1 MKKALS
7 VFHVAEK
14 GSMNLGGTL
23 MLGISM
29 VFLAVGFI
37 MFPNITT
44 ATDSILAYAYSAN
57 AAITDATYT
66 GLTSIVGITP
76 LLALLG
82 YVAVAVLSGFMG
94 IKMMKG
100 GANVHMDPGGL
111 LMLGI
116 GLIFFA
122 IGLLIFPVALDGIS
136 SVVHGDGSGISSSYT
151 GLSSVILLVPMLL
164 LLSYVAATVL
174 SGYFGIK
181 RLTSSTND

>member
-1 MKKALS
+1 MRNQLKKLQNSERGGA
-7 VFHVAEK
+7 
-14 GSMNLGGTL
+14 NLGGTL

-44 ATDSILAYAYSAN
+44 ATDAILAYAYTTN
-57 AAITDATYT
+57 ASITVATYT

-94 IKMMKG
+94 IKVMKG
-100 GANVHMDPGGL
+100 GGSAHMDPGGL

-136 SVVHGDGSGISSSYT
+136 SVVHGSGQGISSSYT

-174 SGYFGIK
+174 TGYFGIK
-181 RLTSSTND
+181 RLSSSGQD